1 MIAAL
6 LQSLIEFIEQMTWE
20 RFFRTFWYYL
30 LLDFPRYV
38 FFDFVVVLLIFK
50 QRLRSAISRRQAL
63 FDHELQKRPPLVSVI
78 VPALNEAETISFTIQ
93 SLLEQSYKNLEIIVV
108 DDGSDDD
115 TARVVRQYDPEQVK
129 YYRLTVRSG
138 KAAAL
143 NYGLRRSRGEY
154 IVFIDSDST
163 LERDAVYEIL
173 RPFANPKVGAVAG
186 NLNPRN
192 TDDNLLSTLQTVEYL
207 FTITVGRLVRA
218 KANILSIISG
228 AFGAFRRSAIDL
240 DFIGGQEPGPGND
253 SDISIRVRKV
263 GYSIEFVPDAICRTD
278 VPSRLFAFFK
288 QRWRWDRN
296 LIKNRLRKHRD
307 VFNIFAHHFNLYN
320 FFSFFDLIFFHC
332 VLAVLAPLYLA
343 DIFINYR
350 RDAWII
356 ILMNY
361 FIYTFSSVLK
371 LLAAVY
377 ITRRWSYFKLT
388 PYLLLFNL
396 YHKMMKFSRLFGYIQ
411 ELFFFYSYHDPFAPR
426 KVRER
431 ILRW

>member
-320 FFSFFDLIFFHC
+320 FFSFFDL
-332 VLAVLAPLYLA
+332 
-343 DIFINYR
+343 
-350 RDAWII
+350 
-356 ILMNY
+356 
-361 FIYTFSSVLK
+361 
-371 LLAAVY
+371 
-377 ITRRWSYFKLT
+377 
-388 PYLLLFNL
+388 
-396 YHKMMKFSRLFGYIQ
+396 
-411 ELFFFYSYHDPFAPR
+411 
-426 KVRER
+426 
-431 ILRW
+431 

>member
-50 QRLRSAISRRQAL
+50 QRLRAAISRRQAL

-163 LERDAVYEIL
+163 LERDAVY
-173 RPFANPKVGAVAG
+173 
-186 NLNPRN
+186 
-192 TDDNLLSTLQTVEYL
+192 
-207 FTITVGRLVRA
+207 
-218 KANILSIISG
+218 
-228 AFGAFRRSAIDL
+228 
-240 DFIGGQEPGPGND
+240 
-253 SDISIRVRKV
+253 
-263 GYSIEFVPDAICRTD
+263 
-278 VPSRLFAFFK
+278 
-288 QRWRWDRN
+288 
-296 LIKNRLRKHRD
+296 
-307 VFNIFAHHFNLYN
+307 
-320 FFSFFDLIFFHC
+320 
-332 VLAVLAPLYLA
+332 
-343 DIFINYR
+343 
-350 RDAWII
+350 
-356 ILMNY
+356 
-361 FIYTFSSVLK
+361 
-371 LLAAVY
+371 
-377 ITRRWSYFKLT
+377 
-388 PYLLLFNL
+388 
-396 YHKMMKFSRLFGYIQ
+396 
-411 ELFFFYSYHDPFAPR
+411 
-426 KVRER
+426 
-431 ILRW
+431 